1 MRNSHDVRYPAM
13 RRNLF
18 DAISFL
24 TGDRLPYLN
33 FDFAVHVIFD
43 DLSIDRDHEESVGV
57 VLANDQE
64 RRQMLLVTNQIDA
77 LLAKNG
83 KELSD
88 EQYQTKEEWSQIEL
102 VSLRMWKYM
111 VSNTPDLLGKER
123 ID

>member
-24 TGDRLPYLN
+24 TGDRSPYLN

-43 DLSIDRDHEESVGV
+43 DLSMDRDREESVGV
-57 VLANDQE
+57 VLANNQE
-64 RRQMLLVTNQIDA
+64 DEQMLLVTKQIDS
-77 LLAKNG
+77 LLAKHG

-88 EQYQTKEEWSQIEL
+88 EQYQTKDEWRKIEL
-102 VSLRMWKYM
+102 ESLRMWKLM
-111 VSNTPDLLGKER
+111 VSNTPELLSRER
-123 ID
+123 LN

>member
-1 MRNSHDVRYPAM
+1 
-13 RRNLF
+13 
-18 DAISFL
+18 
-24 TGDRLPYLN
+24 
-33 FDFAVHVIFD
+33 
-43 DLSIDRDHEESVGV
+43 
-57 VLANDQE
+57 
-64 RRQMLLVTNQIDA
+64 MLLVTNQIDA
-77 LLAKNG
+77 LLAKHG